1 MPYRKRDV
9 IMTKDRRI
17 RRTQKLLGEALI
29 ALALEKGYKNIT
41 IQDVT
46 ERADIGYRTYFRH
59 YAGLDELLADV
70 AQARLDEVYEI
81 LNLPAADIEITN
93 PVQRFHDT
101 GRALFTHVQDNQT
114 KFRVLLLDSNVRF
127 VLDPVMDR
135 ACNKTKELLNALP
148 QNNITSALAA
158 NHIIAS
164 AFSLMRW
171 WLEND
176 MPHPPERMGEIFT
189 DLIVK
194 PTWLVMMEE

>member
-1 MPYRKRDV
+1 M
-9 IMTKDRRI
+9 ITKDRRI

-29 ALALEKGYKNIT
+29 ELALEKGYKNIT

-59 YAGLDELLADV
+59 YAGLDELLAAV
-70 AQARLDEVYEI
+70 AEDRLDEVYEI
-81 LNLPAADIEITN
+81 LNLPSADVEVED
-93 PVQRFHDT
+93 PVQMFRDS
-101 GRALFTHVQDNQT
+101 GRALFQHVQDNQT
-114 KFRVLLLDSNVRF
+114 RFRVLLLDSNARF
-127 VLDPVMDR
+127 VLDPVMAR
-135 ACNKTKELLNALP
+135 ACDKTKALLNALP
-148 QNNITSALAA
+148 QKNISSAMAA

-189 DLIVK
+189 NLIVK